1 MSTGHTTYSTLHA
14 DSVNGVIHRL
24 ENPPINVPRPMIEAL
39 DIVSIQALTYVSE
52 KKVRRN
58 TEIAEIV
65 GLDPYTRMIRTTTIF
80 QWDSVKD
87 LHVMIGSSKALE
99 EIRKIR
105 GWTGLELQREL
116 ERRKQV
122 IEFMVKHN
130 IRDFKSVSNIIHSY
144 QTKPENVLKRMD
156 ITV

>member
-1 MSTGHTTYSTLHA
+1 
-14 DSVNGVIHRL
+14 
-24 ENPPINVPRPMIEAL
+24 MIEAL